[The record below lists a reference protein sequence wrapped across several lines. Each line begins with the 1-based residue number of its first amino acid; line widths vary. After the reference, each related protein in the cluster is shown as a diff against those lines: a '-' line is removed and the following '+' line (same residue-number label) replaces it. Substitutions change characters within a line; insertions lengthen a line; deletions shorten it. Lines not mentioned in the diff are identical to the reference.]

1 MRIAI
6 RFTDT
11 EHGSRS
17 SAVRDTLLLLIDV
30 HTLDKRRDVSAKS
43 SNSPRSRGLL
53 DRRSFRR
60 QLFFSLLS
68 AVPSNPIQ
76 CVHISLFTIIN
87 YLIDGSAIIS
97 SLDNERDLIS
107 MCQSFETKILRIFL
121 FFFFPF
127 FSPSNVQRPNE
138 RFLFLNDTT

>member
-60 QLFFSLLS
+60 QLFFLSLSLSLLS
-68 AVPSNPIQ
+68 AGPIQ
-76 CVHISLFTIIN
+76 SDPMCAHFVIYHHQLSYRCL
-87 YLIDGSAIIS
+87 GH
-97 SLDNERDLIS
+97 SLDNQRYLIS
-107 MCQSFETKILRIFL
+107 S
-121 FFFFPF
+121 
-127 FSPSNVQRPNE
+127 S
-138 RFLFLNDTT
+138 

>member
-68 AVPSNPIQ
+68 AGPIQ
-76 CVHISLFTIIN
+76 S
-87 YLIDGSAIIS
+87 DP
-97 SLDNERDLIS
+97 
-107 MCQSFETKILRIFL
+107 MCAHFVLYYHQLSYRWLGHSFVSR
-121 FFFFPF
+121 
-127 FSPSNVQRPNE
+127 
-138 RFLFLNDTT
+138 